1 MSAYAGNAPVFAQ
14 LAAFQVVVCGFG
26 LLPAPM
32 RHILSQVAE
41 AGPARSSVE
50 REDSLMIDIPGS
62 DEGRAGPAANVAE
75 TRQVQVKVN
84 GMVIDVSETVMVR
97 EMLTKAKRAGAIEGM
112 IEEYI
117 LERVEEEGEFGV
129 LGIDEGITVTE
140 LEEFLAVPTGRT
152 EVA

>member
-1 MSAYAGNAPVFAQ
+1 
-14 LAAFQVVVCGFG
+14 
-26 LLPAPM
+26 
-32 RHILSQVAE
+32 
-41 AGPARSSVE
+41 
-50 REDSLMIDIPGS
+50 MIDIPGS
-62 DEGRAGPAANVAE
+62 DEGRAGPRANVE
-75 TRQVQVKVN
+75 EVRHVQVKVN